1 MFLFFILL
9 RLRSVVVR
17 TLTAACRRIGARTGA
32 AVRSVLR
39 RLGLAEPGGAVPFD
53 RFGRLGAAGQAT
65 AEYALVLLGA
75 AAIAL
80 LLVAWAT
87 GSGKIGEL
95 FDAVIGQLI
104 SKAA

>member
-1 MFLFFILL
+1 MSVSK
-9 RLRSVVVR
+9 LRS
-17 TLTAACRRIGARTGA
+17 
-32 AVRSVLR
+32 
-39 RLGLAEPGGAVPFD
+39 E
-53 RFGRLGAAGQAT
+53 AGQAT

-95 FDAVIGQLI
+95 FDVVIGQLI
-104 SKAA
+104 SKAG